1 MIKIVVLLFSLEYLT
16 TWPTFFTELISYLN
30 HGPPLVD
37 LFLRTFLTIDEEIV
51 ARYIPRADQ
60 DLTTNIVSDFL
71 FS

>member
-16 TWPTFFTELISYLN
+16 TWPTFFTELISYLS